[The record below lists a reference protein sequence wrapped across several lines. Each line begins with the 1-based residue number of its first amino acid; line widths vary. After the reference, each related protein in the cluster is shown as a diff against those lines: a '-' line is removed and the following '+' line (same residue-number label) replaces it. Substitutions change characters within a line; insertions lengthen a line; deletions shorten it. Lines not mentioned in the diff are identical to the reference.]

1 MKNKGIIRL
10 GALIVASATLL
21 LSGCG
26 SQSDAGSTAS
36 AGQTKQGGTLTIL
49 SSSTDMDMDPAKSQ
63 GLPTTSNGY
72 IFRRLTTW
80 KVDRKGQT
88 KVVPD
93 LATDTGTTTD
103 GGRTWKYTLKKGLKY
118 EDGTSITSQ
127 DIKYGLERSF
137 ADSLTGGLSYHKTLL
152 EGAQNYHGP
161 FDGKSLDSIETPD
174 SRTIVFHLNSPFGDW
189 PWVASMATFTPV
201 PKDRGSVQGYGKK
214 PVSSGP
220 YKVETNESGKQ
231 LILVRN
237 KYWSR
242 KTDKVRT
249 AGPDK
254 IVWKLGQDASVSA
267 QAVMQGTDEGKNA
280 FLSSFVPPAQLA
292 QAQANPEYSKLLV
305 TSGDGALEYLAIN
318 TKRVTNL
325 KVRQAI
331 EYGVNKESYRT
342 AKGGRIAGNYAST
355 LITPGVEG
363 RVQYNLYK
371 AKATGDVAKAKKL
384 LKESGQIIPTLKL
397 IATSDQAEVASA
409 IQTSLKRIGIKVNI
423 QTLDSEVFSDA
434 ETNDEGDYDLVIGGW
449 QPDFPSPYANL
460 SPLFDSSQ
468 IGHGNYNLS
477 RYANDEVDGLIKKA
491 TETVDTKEAGKIWA
505 QADKRIMQDAAVV
518 PLLYSHNTF
527 IHGSNVDNF
536 YVGSFP
542 AYPNYLTVSLK
553 SGN

>member
-1 MKNKGIIRL
+1 MKNKGILRI
-10 GALIVASATLL
+10 GALVVASATLM

-26 SQSDAGSTAS
+26 AQSGSDS
-36 AGQTKQGGTLTIL
+36 SGSGIKTKQGGTLTIL

-80 KVDRKGQT
+80 QVTRNGQT

-103 GGRTWKYTLKKGLKY
+103 GGRTWKYTLKKGIKY
-118 EDGTSITSQ
+118 DDGTEITSQ

-152 EGAQNYHGP
+152 EGAQDYHGP

-174 SRTIVFHLNSPFGDW
+174 SRTIVFHLNSAFGDW

-201 PKDRGSVQGYGKK
+201 PQGKGAAQGYGKK
-214 PVSSGP
+214 PVASGP
-220 YKVETNESGKQ
+220 YKVESNESGKQ
-231 LILVRN
+231 VVFVRN

-292 QAQANPEYSKLLV
+292 QAQTNPEYSKLLV

-318 TKRVTNL
+318 TKRVTDL

-342 AKGGRIAGNYAST
+342 AKGGAIAGSYATT

-363 RVQYNLYK
+363 RAQYDLYK
-371 AKATGDVAKAKKL
+371 SKVTGDVAKAKKL
-384 LKESGQIIPTLKL
+384 LKESGRTVPTMKL

-434 ETNDEGDYDLVIGGW
+434 ETNDEGDYDLVIGSW

-505 QADKRIMQDAAVV
+505 QADKRIMQDAPVV

-527 IHGSNVDNF
+527 IHGSNVENF

-542 AYPNYLTVSLK
+542 AYPNYVKVSLK
-553 SGN
+553 NGD